1 MRGLKEFLNCDYNS
15 ENFNR
20 RSYMKEE
27 KDFDGWIRLK
37 KKLHNIGKYRFIHEG
52 DVWWYA
58 AGENIR
64 TEING
69 KSKLFSRP
77 ILIIKKFGRHSFWG
91 VPLTSQKHE
100 GDWYIGFRFQGKEAY
115 AAIIQLR
122 NVDVARLYERIGQVP
137 ITDLENVKS
146 GIIRLLSKTVL

>member
-1 MRGLKEFLNCDYNS
+1 MLKND
-15 ENFNR
+15 
-20 RSYMKEE
+20 E
-27 KDFDGWIRLK
+27 KDFDGWMRLK
-37 KKLHNIGKYRFIHEG
+37 RKLHNIGKYRFIHEG

-77 ILIIKKFGRHSFWG
+77 ILVIKKFGRHSFWG
-91 VPLTSQKHE
+91 VPLTTQIHKGS
-100 GDWYIGFRFQGKEAY
+100 WYVRFAFQGKPVC
-115 AAIIQLR
+115 AAVIQLR

-137 ITDLENVKS
+137 ESDLKSVKDGVIDLLSENV
-146 GIIRLLSKTVL
+146 